1 MLIKKAAQAT
11 GLTERAIRFY
21 EEAGLIAP
29 RLNASRFRDYREE
42 DLERLRQI
50 AALRGLGL
58 SLDEIT
64 VFLTQPEQAR
74 DLLETVRRRLQA
86 KADRAQQGEAALA
99 RALQAAPAAQD
110 SSDWMRLLAV
120 PGNRPKPPQ
129 AGSAKKRYTGGIP
142 MRESKMSS
150 IIWIAGLLAVIA
162 GVILAFAGLLIA
174 YHNNQPFP
182 LGNALLN
189 LIVTIIPGLAAMALA
204 EVLENQAALQL
215 QNQRLQLSLLDMADG
230 ASDEVVAETPPTQT
244 WKCAAC
250 NGLNASDALYCRH
263 CQALRDFRARS

>member
-21 EEAGLIAP
+21 EKAGLISP
-29 RLNASRFRDYREE
+29 RLNTSGFRDYGEE

-58 SLDEIT
+58 SLDEIS
-64 VFLTQPEQAR
+64 VFLTRPEQAR
-74 DLLETVRRRLQA
+74 DLLETLRRRLQA
-86 KADRAQQGEAALA
+86 RAERVRQSEATLE
-99 RALQAAPAAQD
+99 RALQSAQ
-110 SSDWMRLLAV
+110 SAQSPSDWMRLLAI
-120 PGNRPKPPQ
+120 PGDRPKTTQ
-129 AGSAKKRYTGGIP
+129 SGQTKRRHTGGIP

-174 YHNNQPFP
+174 YHNDQPFP

-189 LIVTIIPGLAAMALA
+189 LIVTVIPGLAAMGLA

-215 QNQRLQLSLLDMADG
+215 QNQRLQLHLLDMADG
-230 ASDEVVAETPPTQT
+230 EPDDEIAEEPRNQT
-244 WKCAAC
+244 WKCPSC
-250 NGLNASDALYCRH
+250 NGLNDADALYCRH
-263 CQALRDFRARS
+263 CQALRDFRSRA